1 VHNFLGIEEHRITAD
16 ARLEPGEHALG
27 FHFDKTGE
35 HQGTGRLT
43 IDGVVVGS
51 GEIPRFTPVR
61 FSVSGAGITCGVSG
75 GLPVTE
81 DYAFPFAFTGVIDRV
96 VVEVDGPA
104 FSDRRAEAE
113 IAVRTQ

>member
-1 VHNFLGIEEHRITAD
+1 LGFRFDKDGEHR
-16 ARLEPGEHALG
+16 
-27 FHFDKTGE
+27 
-35 HQGTGRLT
+35 GTGTLT
-43 IDGVVVGS
+43 VDGDPVGG

-61 FSVSGAGITCGVSG
+61 FSVSGAGLTCGVSG

-81 DYAFPFAFTGVIDRV
+81 SYPPPFRFTGVIDRV

-104 FSDRRAEAE
+104 FADGRAEAE